1 MSKLPKMALSRPP
14 AFSLSRRAALGG
26 LGSLAALPLL
36 DAMFPGRAR
45 AAGGPAPAYP
55 RRFVV
60 FFSSCGTIA
69 SSWAPT
75 GGERDFQLSPI
86 LAPLEPFRDD
96 IVVIQGVDQQGGG
109 AGAGHQAGMGGVLTG
124 NGLNPGP
131 FGAGGG
137 NTSGWASSLSVDQRI
152 ANAIGND
159 TAFKSVEL
167 GVQVGPADNLGR
179 MCYAGSNR
187 PIPPQDNPYRA
198 FDRVF
203 ADLTRDPAELAR
215 MRAHRLSVLDRVAG
229 RFNRLSARLGAAD
242 RQKMEAHLG
251 SIRDIEARLAVVPA
265 PRAACQIP
273 ALDAGLDLAAN
284 DSFPRIGQLQ
294 MDLLVMAL
302 ACDLTRVASLQWS
315 RSASPV
321 RFTWLHIDELHHDL
335 SHHGDNDTDAVDKLT
350 RINRW
355 YAEQFAYLIG
365 RLKQIPEGEGTLLDN
380 TVVLWCN
387 ELAKGNLHNL
397 VDAPYVLAGRAG
409 GALATGRSLRYD
421 GRVPHNN
428 LLLSLIH
435 AMGLDDSS
443 FGNPDWC
450 TGPLAGLL

>member
-1 MSKLPKMALSRPP
+1 MSKPH
-14 AFSLSRRAALGG
+14 AFSLSRRAALTTC
-26 LGSLAALPLL
+26 GSLAALPLL
-36 DAMFPGRAR
+36 DAMLPSRAR
-45 AAGGPAPAYP
+45 ADVPVYP

-69 SSWAPT
+69 PNWTPT

-109 AGAGHQAGMGGVLTG
+109 AGVGHQAGMGGMLTG

-131 FGAGGG
+131 FSAGG
-137 NTSGWASSLSVDQRI
+137 TSAGWASSLSVDQRI

-167 GVQVGPADNLGR
+167 GVQVGVADNLGR
-179 MCYAGSNR
+179 MCYAASNR
-187 PIPPQDNPYRA
+187 PLPPEDNPYRA
-198 FDRVF
+198 FARVF
-203 ADLTRDPAELAR
+203 APLTTDPAELAR
-215 MRAHRLSVLDRVAG
+215 IRAHRLSVLDRVAG
-229 RFNRLSARLGAAD
+229 RFDRLSARLGAAD
-242 RQKMEAHLG
+242 RQKLAAHLG
-251 SIRDIEARLAVVPA
+251 SIRDIESRLAVVPT
-265 PRAACQIP
+265 PRPACQVP
-273 ALDAGLDLAAN
+273 ALDAGIAPAAN
-284 DSFPRIGQLQ
+284 DSFPEIGKLQ
-294 MDLLVMAL
+294 MDLLVMSL

-321 RFTWLHIDELHHDL
+321 RFTWLHLNELHHDL
-335 SHHGDNDTDAVDKLT
+335 SHRGDDDADAIDKLT

-355 YAEQFAYLIG
+355 YAEQLAYLIG
-365 RLKQIPEGEGTLLDN
+365 RMKQIPEGDGTLLDN
-380 TVVLWCN
+380 TVILWCN
-387 ELAKGNLHNL
+387 ELAKGNVHGRA
-397 VDAPYVLAGRAG
+397 DAPYVLAGRAG
-409 GALATGRSLRYD
+409 GALSTGRFLRFD
-421 GRVPHNN
+421 GSVPHNN

-435 AMGLDDSS
+435 AMGQDDSS

>member
-1 MSKLPKMALSRPP
+1 MSRL
-14 AFSLSRRAALGG
+14 SLSRRAALTTFGG
-26 LGSLAALPLL
+26 LASLPLL

-45 AAGGPAPAYP
+45 ADGATYP

-69 SSWAPT
+69 ANWAPT
-75 GGERDFQLSPI
+75 GGTRDFQLSPV

-96 IVVIQGVDQQGGG
+96 IVVIEGVDQQGGG
-109 AGAGHQAGMGGVLTG
+109 TGVGHQAGMGGMLTG

-137 NTSGWASSLSVDQRI
+137 SSSGWASSLSVDQRI

-167 GVQVGPADNLGR
+167 GVQVGAADNMGR

-187 PIPPQDNPYRA
+187 PIPPEDNPDRA
-198 FDRVF
+198 FARVF
-203 ADLTRDPAELAR
+203 ADLTRDPADLAK
-215 MRAHRLSVLDRVAG
+215 MRAHRLSVLDRAAG
-229 RFNRLSARLGAAD
+229 RFQRLSARLGAYD
-242 RQKMEAHLG
+242 RQKLDAHLT
-251 SIRDIEARLAVVPA
+251 SIREIESRLSIVPA
-265 PRAACQIP
+265 PRPACQVPVLGGGI
-273 ALDAGLDLAAN
+273 DLTAN
-284 DSFPRIGQLQ
+284 DAFPQIGKLQ
-294 MDLLVMAL
+294 MDLLVMSL

-315 RSASPV
+315 RSASST
-321 RFTWLHIDELHHDL
+321 RFNWLHIDALHHDL
-335 SHHGDNDTDAVDKLT
+335 SHRGDDDTDAIDKLT

-365 RLKQIPEGEGTLLDN
+365 RMKQIPEGNGTLLDN

-387 ELAKGNLHNL
+387 ELAKGNIHGRT
-397 VDAPYVLAGRAG
+397 DAPYVLAGRAG
-409 GALATGRSLRYD
+409 GALETGRFLQFE
-421 GRVPHNN
+421 GNVPHNN

-435 AMGLDDSS
+435 AMGQTDST

-450 TGPLAGLL
+450 TGPLVGLL